1 MNNKKSLMQIAL
13 GEQWHQLP
21 PALQAHYQHNTNTD
35 IGHLDIEYPK
45 YMQPYLTL
53 LHVFGALIN
62 RKGKQ
67 IPTTVEKHMKDE
79 VQHWK
84 RTISFPD
91 NKIILFKSFW
101 VHDNKNEL
109 IEYVNP
115 FIGLRMT
122 VHVENNK
129 LYYEGKSFVLKLGKL
144 LIPIPE
150 WLVLGHTTINEYAIN
165 ETKFEMDFR
174 LKHPL
179 FGEVFCYSGVFEN
192 NISK

>member
-1 MNNKKSLMQIAL
+1 MQIAL